1 MHRARVIGLVLV
13 VLLSASPS
21 ASATGA
27 EAPMAVGLWLKHAWM
42 EERRSAKELKA
53 LADHLTRNGATHV
66 FVHIGP
72 FDDEGR
78 LSRYKPAVV
87 KAWLSAL
94 KRHVPTVRGLAW
106 LGGRARTSGGT
117 VELASPA
124 YRRAMVDETREL
136 LERFDFDGIHLNIEP
151 LEESDPDF
159 ILLLHAL
166 RGALGEKLLSFAA
179 PRMRPWWV
187 PGVFGL
193 SRRFWSA
200 EAFERLMPHLDQI
213 VIMAY
218 DTAIPS
224 AGLYQRY
231 VAALVGVLR
240 RAHSASGRP
249 PCQLVIGL
257 PTYDEPT
264 RWHRPE
270 VEHLEWGLIG
280 VLRGMTTSSNPNAP
294 PVGVA
299 IYANWTTDEPEWETF
314 RRLWL
319 ERFTARK

>member
-1 MHRARVIGLVLV
+1 MHRAGVIGLVLV

-42 EERRSAKELKA
+42 EEKRSAKELKA

-94 KRHVPTVRGLAW
+94 KRHAPTVRRLAW

-151 LEESDPDF
+151 LEEADPDF
-159 ILLLHAL
+159 PS
-166 RGALGEKLLSFAA
+166 LS
-179 PRMRPWWV
+179 
-187 PGVFGL
+187 
-193 SRRFWSA
+193 SRRS
-200 EAFERLMPHLDQI
+200 E
-213 VIMAY
+213 V
-218 DTAIPS
+218 PS
-224 AGLYQRY
+224 ARSSSPSPPRGCAPGGCLGFS
-231 VAALVGVLR
+231 VSPAASG
-240 RAHSASGRP
+240 APKPSSAS
-249 PCQLVIGL
+249 C
-257 PTYDEPT
+257 PTST
-264 RWHRPE
+264 R
-270 VEHLEWGLIG
+270 
-280 VLRGMTTSSNPNAP
+280 
-294 PVGVA
+294 
-299 IYANWTTDEPEWETF
+299 
-314 RRLWL
+314 
-319 ERFTARK
+319 